1 MADDTY
7 QLDRLAES
15 NSKLSRDNRYLT
27 IGICCLAILA
37 TLTSIIALSLALR
50 EDKTSYFAVTPDLR
64 IQELVPLKEPT
75 VTDTGLRDWVARTV
89 SSTLSI
95 NFLNWKEQ
103 LSSVSDSYTKECFEQ
118 VFKNLDAS
126 GNLKYVVDKRLSC
139 AAIIS
144 KPPVIIQRGLLQGT
158 YVWDLQVPVRVTFES
173 SSRVENAMDW
183 VVSVRVTRVA
193 STRNAL
199 GIAISQLILQ

>member
-1 MADDTY
+1 MADDTFH
-7 QLDRLAES
+7 LDRLAES

>member
-27 IGICCLAILA
+27 IGICCLAILV

>member
-27 IGICCLAILA
+27 IGICCLAILV

-199 GIAISQLILQ
+199 GIAISQFILQ

>member
-27 IGICCLAILA
+27 IGICCLAILV

-64 IQELVPLKEPT
+64 IQELAPLKEPT